1 MVDYL
6 IMALALCLLYLLG
19 MAFITRIGRK
29 QEFDREYQWLVRHIE
44 SMSED
49 QADTAIINF
58 SDRWEGHINHFSL
71 SFHISRLVRLR
82 LNKRFR

>member
-1 MVDYL
+1 
-6 IMALALCLLYLLG
+6 MALALCGLYLLG
-19 MAFITRIGRK
+19 MALITRACRK
-29 QEFDREYQWLVRHIE
+29 QEFDREYKWLVRHIE